1 MPTIDAFNRQLM
13 GLAKSLYE
21 IIPNDDTIEKAYKNL
36 EWFIEMCPEMPINL
50 FKSKVYDEYRTKIL
64 EKDET
69 FFLSFDGDS
78 FNEDISAYTSVDKN
92 DIINLIKTYWNSF
105 SQEQKE
111 IIWKMVRNLI
121 KLCDKYCEENR

>member
-1 MPTIDAFNRQLM
+1 MPTIDAFNRQLI

-36 EWFIEMCPEMPINL
+36 EWFIEISPEMPINL

-69 FFLSFDGDS
+69 FFLSFHGDS

-105 SQEQKE
+105 SEEQKE